1 MGIHKDKETDK
12 MKKLRIFISSP
23 GDVQQ
28 ERMIA
33 KRVISDLSR
42 AYRDYVILEPILW
55 EDLPLE
61 ATGSFQGG
69 IDYFLKLSPIDIAVF
84 ILWSRLGTKLGSSF
98 CREDGS
104 EYNSGTEYEFD
115 MMYTLWQ
122 RTKQPRIMV
131 YVKDAEPQFVGTT
144 SHIKELLEQKDRL
157 DQFIEEKFRDR
168 ETGTNYAYW
177 QFDKQQ
183 TFEER
188 LRTHLTRL
196 IKEQIGNEVFVR
208 EWEGNPYVG
217 LRSYTMDES
226 SIFCGRKGLIYDIV
240 GKFLADNEY
249 GEKTALFVLGE
260 SGSGKSSLINAGVLP
275 QLLETSINGKNFSAE
290 IITPSSFRG
299 HVYDG
304 LVNQVLRYFPSLEDN
319 PVASDLQKGIPEN
332 YDFKYLRHALLH
344 NTTTIAPIFFI
355 DQFEEIFTDSLIT
368 DDERKRSLH
377 LLRGICE
384 TQQIFMIFS
393 MRNDFYSHFT
403 SYPELGLIKSISHV
417 IDVPSVSTSDITEI
431 VEEPARKVNK
441 RWARDETG
449 FSLNKKLIEDAVSL
463 QSLPLIEFALSELYN
478 ECAESDEMTFEA
490 YHRIGCLNGAVV
502 QYADNFFSSLSLQ
515 EQEAFKSILGSVITL
530 SNDRD
535 VIFVRKTSVRSNI
548 EKTDAQKTVL
558 QKLIDAHLFVS
569 GKDSNGNPTVSFVH
583 EILLSSWI
591 IVKDW
596 CQQHKDFLSKNDHYE
611 KLARYW
617 KSNGSH
623 KKDLILE
630 RSALL
635 EAEYFMFRH
644 EKDLQPM
651 TFEFLD
657 KSLVKQRR
665 KGLPR
670 HIFYFVSALFF
681 IMSLV
686 FVIYAKEYIDSDFKE
701 FFDYDAFSWYDVFS
715 ISIPILLV
723 SAHSVFLRIAGR
735 YKYKTI
741 LSSAMFWA
749 FIIAIVLLFSFYEYL
764 SDRIEGWYGLLWG
777 IPFILCGV
785 SVFLEYQRRRLWK
798 KNIYKPYLIADR
810 FETTKSIVLWSFVG
824 LFGLFMLVLY
834 GVVLNEKNER
844 YEKTLKITDE
854 LFDGLNN
861 INNQLSWTDNLY
873 INEKRR
879 SYLEERFPEELK
891 DTTPDNREGQYATC
905 LYNLFEPF
913 ESIKYL
919 YPDHYWNDH
928 CLFILASSRAGRT
941 SLSEFALEKYVESR
955 RLNDVSWIT
964 PTHLVW
970 TAEKLGRFDLAD
982 SLYSIMKEHNIV
994 WTSNTADIV
1003 NYGHILLMNGDVSG
1017 AINYY
1022 QMAEST
1028 GISQSPQMKDVEV
1041 KNQIRRSLINDF
1053 SAFRWLNVGN
1063 QNHIDDAANKLG
1075 IKIRAFYTTV
1085 VDSSFTEKIHEKLIG
1100 TWALS
1105 DSSIVISIH
1114 PKIPICQYKI
1124 FKDGSEIY
1132 RGLTNSRFSRINA
1145 HVFWEELDQNTETIS
1160 TGEIVSL
1167 SESELSVKIIDNGN
1181 VQDKG
1186 SVRKYHRVT
1195 EK

>member
-1 MGIHKDKETDK
+1 

-33 KRVISDLSR
+33 KRVISDLGR
-42 AYRDYVILEPILW
+42 IYRDYVILEPILW

-69 IDYFLKLSPIDIAVF
+69 IDYFLNQSPIDIAVF

-196 IKEQIGNEVFVR
+196 IKEQIGSEVLVR

-240 GKFLADNEY
+240 GKLLADNED
-249 GEKTALFVLGE
+249 GKKTTLFVLGE

-275 QLLETSINGKNFSAE
+275 QLLETSTNLKSFSAE
-290 IITPSSFRG
+290 IITPSSYRG

-304 LVNQVLRYFPSLEDN
+304 LVNLVLRYFPSIENN
-319 PVASDLQKGIPEN
+319 PVASDLQNGIPKN
-332 YDFKYLRHALLH
+332 YDFKYLRHALLN
-344 NTTTIAPIFFI
+344 NTTSIVPIIFI
-355 DQFEEIFTDSLIT
+355 DQFEEIFTDNLIT
-368 DDERKRSLH
+368 VDERKRSLH
-377 LLRGICE
+377 LLRGLCE

-393 MRNDFYSHFT
+393 MRNDFYGYFT
-403 SYPELGLIKSISHV
+403 THPELGLIKSISYV
-417 IDVPSVSTSDITEI
+417 IDVPNVSTSEIAEI

-449 FSLNKKLIEDAVSL
+449 FSLNKKIIEDAVRL
-463 QSLPLIEFALSELYN
+463 QSLPLIEFALSELYS
-478 ECAESDEMTFEA
+478 ECVESDEMTFEA

-515 EQEAFKSILGSVITL
+515 EQEAFRSVLGSVITV
-530 SNDRD
+530 SNDSD
-535 VIFVRKTSVRSNI
+535 VVFVRKTSVRSNI
-548 EKTDAQKTVL
+548 EKTDAQKSVI

-583 EILLSSWI
+583 EILLSSWN

-596 CQQHKDFLSKNDHYE
+596 CQQHKDFLSQNDHYE

-617 KSNGSH
+617 KSNGCK

-635 EAEYFMFRH
+635 EAEYFMFHH

-651 TFEFLD
+651 TLEFLD
-657 KSLVKQRR
+657 KSLVRQRR
-665 KGLPR
+665 KGLPK
-670 HIFYFVSALFF
+670 HIFYFICALFF
-681 IMSLV
+681 TTSLAL
-686 FVIYAKEYIDSDFKE
+686 VIYAKEYIDADFKE
-701 FFDYDAFSWYDVFS
+701 FFDYDTFSWYDVFS
-715 ISIPILLV
+715 ISIPLLLV

-741 LSSAMFWA
+741 LSSAMFWVS
-749 FIIAIVLLFSFYEYL
+749 IIAIVLLLSFYEYL

-777 IPFILCGV
+777 IPFILCGI

-798 KNIYKPYLIADR
+798 KNIFKPYLIADR
-810 FETTKSIVLWSFVG
+810 YETTKSIVLWSFAG
-824 LFGLFMLVLY
+824 LFGSFMLVLY

-861 INNQLSWTDNLY
+861 ISSQLSWTDNLY
-873 INEKRR
+873 INEKRQ
-879 SYLEERFPEELK
+879 SYLAERFSEELK
-891 DTTPDNREGQYATC
+891 DTIPDNREGQYATC

-913 ESIKYL
+913 ESLKYL
-919 YPDHYWNDH
+919 YPDHYWDDH

-941 SLSEFALEKYVESR
+941 RLSELALEKYVKSR

-964 PTHLVW
+964 PTYLIW

-982 SLYSIMKEHNIV
+982 SLYSIMKEQNID

-1003 NYGHILLMNGDVSG
+1003 NYGHIFLMNGEVLD

-1022 QMAEST
+1022 QMAVST
-1028 GISQSPQMKDVEV
+1028 GISQSPLMKDIEV
-1041 KNQIRRSLINDF
+1041 RNQIWRSLVNDF
-1053 SAFRWLNVGN
+1053 STFRWLDVGN
-1063 QNHIDDAANKLG
+1063 QHYIDDAAKKLG
-1075 IKIRAFYTTV
+1075 IEIRKFYTTV
-1085 VDSSFTEKIHEKLIG
+1085 ADSITTEEIHQQLAG
-1100 TWALS
+1100 SWTLL
-1105 DSSIVISIH
+1105 DSSIVISVH
-1114 PKIPICQYKI
+1114 PKVPTCQYKL
-1124 FKDGSEIY
+1124 FSEN
-1132 RGLTNSRFSRINA
+1132 REVFRALTTCRFSKING
-1145 HVFWEELDQNTETIS
+1145 HVFWEEFDQNTETIS
-1160 TGEIVSL
+1160 TGEILSL
-1167 SESELSVKIIDNGN
+1167 SESEFSVKIIDNGSA
-1181 VQDKG
+1181 QEKG
-1186 SVRKYHRVT
+1186 TVRKYYRVI